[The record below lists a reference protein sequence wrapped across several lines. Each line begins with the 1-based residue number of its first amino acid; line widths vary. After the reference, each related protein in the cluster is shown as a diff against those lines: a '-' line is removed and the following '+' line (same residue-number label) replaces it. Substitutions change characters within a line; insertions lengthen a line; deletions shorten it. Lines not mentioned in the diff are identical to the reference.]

1 MMEDFDL
8 GTGLGAIA
16 LTVLIL
22 REVFSFVK
30 STKTPNGSAATY
42 ETSKTIGMLETEIRK
57 MSHAINNLNQLLTM
71 QTHLLKESRAEN
83 RDTLAEVRKLREEIR
98 R

>member
-1 MMEDFDL
+1 
-8 GTGLGAIA
+8 
-16 LTVLIL
+16 
-22 REVFSFVK
+22 
-30 STKTPNGSAATY
+30 
-42 ETSKTIGMLETEIRK
+42 MLETEIRK

-83 RDTLAEVRKLREEIR
+83 RELLAEVRKLREETR

>member
-1 MMEDFDL
+1 MENLDI
-8 GTGLGAIA
+8 GTGLGGIA
-16 LTVLIL
+16 LTILIL
-22 REVFSFVK
+22 REVFSFIK
-30 STKTPNGSAATY
+30 STKAPNGSAAY
-42 ETSKTIGMLETEIRK
+42 ETNKTIGMLETEIRK

-83 RDTLAEVRKLREEIR
+83 RELLAEVRKLREETR

>member
-1 MMEDFDL
+1 MPFEDPSQI
-8 GTGLGAIA
+8 GLAAVVA
-16 LTVLIL
+16 LLLL
-22 REVFSFVK
+22 RETFSFLK
-30 STKTPNGSAATY
+30 SQKTNGTTTTY

-83 RDTLAEVRKLREEIR
+83 RETLVEVRKLREETR

>member
-1 MMEDFDL
+1 MENIDL
-8 GTGLGAIA
+8 GTGLGGIA

-30 STKTPNGSAATY
+30 STKVPNGSAAY

-83 RDTLAEVRKLREEIR
+83 RELLAEVRKLREETR

>member
-1 MMEDFDL
+1 MPFEDASQI
-8 GTGLGAIA
+8 GLAAVVA
-16 LTVLIL
+16 LLLL
-22 REVFSFVK
+22 RETFSFLK
-30 STKTPNGSAATY
+30 SQKTNGTTTTY
-42 ETSKTIGMLETEIRK
+42 ETNKTIGMLETEIRK

-83 RDTLAEVRKLREEIR
+83 RETLVEVRKLREETR